1 MSVVPLGT
9 NFLITVSHVLN
20 LNALNL
26 VEHGMAI
33 SNQLIQD
40 CNFHSVRNTHY
51 QFNSS
56 GYSLVNILV
65 EGHIII
71 HTYPEI
77 NKCLI
82 DILTCE
88 TYVDSNN
95 VINFLKTNFDTDH
108 ITYHIIRY

>member
-9 NFLITVSHVLN
+9 NFLITVSNVLN
-20 LNALNL
+20 LNALNF
-26 VEHGMAI
+26 VEYGIDI
-33 SNQLIQD
+33 SNELIKD
-40 CNFHSVRNTHY
+40 SNFHSVRNIHY

-71 HTYPEI
+71 HTYPEL

-88 TYVDSNN
+88 AYIDTSNL
-95 VINFLKTNFDTDH
+95 ILFLKTNFDTDH
-108 ITYHIIRY
+108 VTHHIIRY